1 VLVKQNRKGN
11 RGNKNPVSTNE
22 KISRKVRRK
31 NAFEQ
36 VQYKKQAVKRKEKK
50 RLRKKIFFVNFF

>member
-1 VLVKQNRKGN
+1 VLNNIHKNKIKNKKNKSQFVLVKQNRKGN
-11 RGNKNPVSTNE
+11 RGNKNPVTTHE

-36 VQYKKQAVKRKEKK
+36 V
-50 RLRKKIFFVNFF
+50 